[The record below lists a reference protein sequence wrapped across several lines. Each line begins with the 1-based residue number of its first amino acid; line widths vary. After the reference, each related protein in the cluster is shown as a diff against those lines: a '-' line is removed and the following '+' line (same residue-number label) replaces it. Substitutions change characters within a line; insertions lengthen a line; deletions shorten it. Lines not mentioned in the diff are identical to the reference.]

1 MDTVPKEVELKL
13 AMTPAQMETLRVH
26 PDFRELL
33 KTPNN
38 KKIDSVYFDTGDFA
52 LRSEGVSWRIRQS
65 GDQTRQTIKVTG
77 HPSGAALL
85 TRSEWEESIDG
96 HTPNFGQ
103 TALSAISPALLE
115 RIRGQLAPV
124 FETKINRAEYHL
136 KVGDDAV
143 TIAADNGEIVAGE
156 KTCPVSEIEL
166 ELTGGDPAVLFRL
179 ARSINEVVPAAIAL
193 KSKSERGY
201 DFLGGQ
207 VDAAAYAEKIELHRG
222 MTLTQAFSAIA
233 TSCLRQLVNNE
244 LAVKRREPEAVHQ
257 MRIAIR
263 RLRTAIS
270 LFSDVVT
277 DERAIF
283 IKTELKW
290 LGGELAPARDL
301 DAFLKE
307 ALSPLRKA
315 HPRQAG
321 LASLYRKVS
330 RQRTKGYDRAA
341 AAIESARYRDILID
355 TIEWVEVGAWRQP
368 DDPMAQARLE
378 QPVETLASMIL
389 ARRRKRIRQRAEF
402 LDKLDSGEL
411 HRLRLQIKKLRY
423 AAEFFADLFAGK
435 KAEKRQKK
443 FQSTLRRLQ
452 NSLGNLNDIATR
464 KSLCDTMFEQS
475 ARGLPLDKMRSRVF
489 ATGIIVGDQQAQTRH
504 LLERAGDAGD
514 DFSDVKAWLEIAR
527 NWRCA
532 VARSLC
538 HPCKPRAT

>member
-13 AMTPAQMETLRVH
+13 AITPAQLETLKVH

-33 KTPNN
+33 KAPKN

-52 LRSEGVSWRIRQS
+52 LRRQGVSWRIRQS
-65 GDQTRQTIKVTG
+65 GAETQQTIKVSG

-85 TRSEWEESIDG
+85 TRSEWEEPIDG

-103 TALSAISPALLE
+103 TAISAISPALLE
-115 RIRGQLAPV
+115 RVRDQLAPV
-124 FETKINRAEYHL
+124 FETKINRSEYHL
-136 KVGDDAV
+136 RVGDDAV

-166 ELTGGDPAVLFRL
+166 ELTDGDPAALFRL
-179 ARSINEVVPAAIAL
+179 ARSISGVIPAAIAL

-201 DFLGGQ
+201 DFLGGRA
-207 VDAAAYAEKIELHRG
+207 DAPAYAEKIELHRG
-222 MTLTQAFSAIA
+222 MNLVQAFSAIA

-244 LAVKRREPEAVHQ
+244 LAVKRRDAEAIHQ

-270 LFSDVVT
+270 LFGEVVT
-277 DERAIF
+277 DERAPF
-283 IKTELKW
+283 IKAELKW

-321 LASLYRKVS
+321 LAALYRKVS
-330 RQRTKGYDRAA
+330 RQRTKAYDRAA
-341 AAIESARYRDILID
+341 AAIASARYRDILID
-355 TIEWVEVGAWRQP
+355 TIEWVEVGAWRRP
-368 DDPMAQARLE
+368 ADPLAQAGLE
-378 QPVETLASMIL
+378 QPVEILASTIL
-389 ARRRKRIRQRAEF
+389 AIRRKRIRRRAEF
-402 LDKLDSGEL
+402 LDTLDSAQL
-411 HRLRLQIKKLRY
+411 HRLRIQIKKVRY
-423 AAEFFADLFAGK
+423 AAEFFADLFTGR

-443 FQSTLRRLQ
+443 FQSTLRQLQ

-464 KSLCDTMFEQS
+464 KSFCDAMFEQS

-504 LLERAGDAGD
+504 LLKQAADARD
-514 DFSDVKAWLEIAR
+514 DFNDVKAYW
-527 NWRCA
+527 
-532 VARSLC
+532 
-538 HPCKPRAT
+538 K